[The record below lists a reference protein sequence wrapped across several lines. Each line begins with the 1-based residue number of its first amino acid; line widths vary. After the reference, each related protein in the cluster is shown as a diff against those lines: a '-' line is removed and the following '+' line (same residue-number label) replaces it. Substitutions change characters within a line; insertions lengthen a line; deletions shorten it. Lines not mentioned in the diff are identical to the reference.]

1 VTSTRSNSASAVP
14 SVKATAYDLLAVRD
28 HSTLE
33 LRRKLLRRGF
43 DDADVAATI
52 AELTERGLLDDRR
65 FAADYAGY
73 RSRKGFGPLR
83 IRAELRERGIAD
95 DAITD
100 AVCDDDD
107 LWRERLNDVA
117 MGKFGGRPEDRR
129 TMARQA
135 RFLEQRG
142 FPASLIWRYIDRD

>member
-1 VTSTRSNSASAVP
+1 MQASRSEKASAVP
-14 SVKATAYDLLAVRD
+14 SATATACDLLALRD

-33 LRRKLLRRGF
+33 LRRKLVRRGF
-43 DDADVAATI
+43 DDAAVDATI
-52 AELTERGLLDDRR
+52 GQLIARGLLDDRR
-65 FAADYAGY
+65 FASDYAEQ

-83 IRAELRERGIAD
+83 IRAELRERGIGD
-95 DAITD
+95 DAVAD

-107 LWRERLNDVA
+107 LLRERMNAVA

-129 TMARQA
+129 SMARQA

>member
-1 VTSTRSNSASAVP
+1 VT
-14 SVKATAYDLLAVRD
+14 ATAYDLLALRD

-33 LRRKLLRRGF
+33 LRRKLVRRGF
-43 DDADVAATI
+43 DDVAVAATI
-52 AELTERGLLDDRR
+52 VELTERGLLDDRR
-65 FAADYAGY
+65 FAVDYAAY

-95 DAITD
+95 DAITN

-107 LWRERLNDVA
+107 LWRERLRDVA
-117 MGKFGGRPEDRR
+117 TGKFGAPPEDRR

-142 FPASLIWRYIDRD
+142 FPASLIWRYIERE